1 MAKVKDPAE
10 LNVEDKLKNLY
21 QLQSLM
27 TEIDQIKTL
36 RGELPLE
43 VKDLEDEI
51 AGLETRIEKINE
63 DIASAKKEI
72 NERQGVIEKN
82 KMDIERFENQMKNV
96 RNNREYENFSKQI
109 EYLRLDN
116 ELNQNQDTGHELQV
130 LFKGIETPANHE
142 TLLIVK
148 GAQLVDKNQE
158 KLSTQAL
165 ILWIDGTLLAMISNL
180 RKDIK
185 SRLNLWDYVE
195 YDH

>member
-1 MAKVKDPAE
+1 MQFFD
-10 LNVEDKLKNLY
+10 LSQQFNLSNILTPF
-21 QLQSLM
+21 Q
-27 TEIDQIKTL
+27 T
-36 RGELPLE
+36 
-43 VKDLEDEI
+43 LEDLSQQEWFLSKVRVDHDCENDTEM
-51 AGLETRIEKINE
+51 LEGQAVLKSNHNI
-63 DIASAKKEI
+63 
-72 NERQGVIEKN
+72 
-82 KMDIERFENQMKNV
+82 
-96 RNNREYENFSKQI
+96 QI
-109 EYLRLDN
+109 ELEWLI
-116 ELNQNQDTGHELQV
+116 QDTGHELQV

-148 GAQLVDKNQE
+148 GAQLVDENHE